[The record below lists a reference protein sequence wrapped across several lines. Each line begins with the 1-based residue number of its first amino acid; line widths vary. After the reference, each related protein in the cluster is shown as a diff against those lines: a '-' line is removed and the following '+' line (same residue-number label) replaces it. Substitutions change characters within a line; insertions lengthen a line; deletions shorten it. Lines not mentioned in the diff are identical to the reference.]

1 MFFSSYHWNVVLS
14 SIFHAVSSRFQ
25 IPLSPRSDDFHIWSQ
40 RFDGKFETNLV
51 ITFTSRTVSDRIS
64 TFFFSN
70 IVGKQ
75 LTKAALTTLILTL
88 CVKLLE
94 CYGITVIALGSISA
108 GLILPP
114 LLLVLIVWYLLYRFL

>member
-1 MFFSSYHWNVVLS
+1 MLILTAALVMSVLGLIFGALLGVTCGPVVG
-14 SIFHAVSSRFQ
+14 AVY
-25 IPLSPRSDDFHIWSQ
+25 
-40 RFDGKFETNLV
+40 
-51 ITFTSRTVSDRIS
+51 

-94 CYGITVIALGSISA
+94 RYGITVIALGSISA